1 MQSNRSISVAV
12 GLFVLLALAGMVFLA
27 LQASNARGFRM
38 SHPYQVNADFAD
50 ISGLSKNAKVTMAG
64 VQIGKVKSIGYD
76 QETYKAK
83 VVLEISGEYD
93 RLPIDSSAD
102 ILTAGLLGEKYIGV
116 VPGGEPAML
125 QNGDTIQYTGSSMVL
140 EKLIQQ
146 FVTQMSA
153 KDDAPKSTT
162 QESSP

>member
-83 VVLEISGEYD
+83 VVMEISGEYD
-93 RLPIDSSAD
+93 RLPLDSSAD

-116 VPGGEPAML
+116 VPGGDPAML

-153 KDDAPKSTT
+153 KGDASKTTT

>member
-1 MQSNRSISVAV
+1 VQSNRSISVAV

-93 RLPIDSSAD
+93 RLPLDSSAD

-116 VPGGEPAML
+116 VPGGDPAML

-153 KDDAPKSTT
+153 KGDASKTTT

>member
-38 SHPYQVNADFAD
+38 SHPYQVSADFAD

-93 RLPIDSSAD
+93 RLPLDSSAD

-116 VPGGEPAML
+116 VPGGDPAML

-153 KDDAPKSTT
+153 KGDASKTTT

>member
-93 RLPIDSSAD
+93 RLPLDSSAD
-102 ILTAGLLGEKYIGV
+102 ILTAGLRGEKDIGV
-116 VPGGEPAML
+116 VPGGDAAML

-153 KDDAPKSTT
+153 KGDASKTTT

>member
-1 MQSNRSISVAV
+1 MQSNRSVSVAV
-12 GLFVLLALAGMVFLA
+12 GLFVLLALAAIVFLA

-38 SHPYQVNADFAD
+38 SHPYEVNADFAD
-50 ISGLSKNAKVTMAG
+50 ISGLPKNAKVTMSG
-64 VQIGKVKSIGYD
+64 VQIGKVKAIGYD
-76 QETYKAK
+76 QDSYKAK

-93 RLPIDSSAD
+93 RLPLDSSAD
-102 ILTAGLLGEKYIGV
+102 ILTAGLLGEKYIGI
-116 VPGGEPAML
+116 VPGGDPAML

-153 KDDAPKSTT
+153 KDDAQKSTT
-162 QESSP
+162 QEPKP

>member
-153 KDDAPKSTT
+153 KDDASKTTT

>member
-93 RLPIDSSAD
+93 RLPLDSSAD
-102 ILTAGLLGEKYIGV
+102 ILTAGLLGEKYIGI
-116 VPGGEPAML
+116 VPGGDPETL
-125 QNGDTIQYTGSSMVL
+125 QNGDTVRYTGSSMVL

-153 KDDAPKSTT
+153 KDDGGNTPTPEQK
-162 QESSP
+162 P

>member
-1 MQSNRSISVAV
+1 MQSNRSISVAL

-93 RLPIDSSAD
+93 RLPLDSSAD

-116 VPGGEPAML
+116 VPGGDPAML

-153 KDDAPKSTT
+153 KDDASKTTT

>member
-93 RLPIDSSAD
+93 RLPLDSSAD

-116 VPGGEPAML
+116 VPGGDPAML
-125 QNGDTIQYTGSSMVL
+125 QNGDTIQYTGSSMVF

-153 KDDAPKSTT
+153 KDDASKTTT

>member
-146 FVTQMSA
+146 FGTQMSA
-153 KDDAPKSTT
+153 KDDASKTTT

>member
-1 MQSNRSISVAV
+1 VQSNRSISVAV

>member
-76 QETYKAK
+76 QETYKTK

-93 RLPIDSSAD
+93 RLPLDSSAD

-116 VPGGEPAML
+116 VPGGDPAML

-153 KDDAPKSTT
+153 KGDASKTTT

>member
-93 RLPIDSSAD
+93 RLPLDSSAD

-116 VPGGEPAML
+116 VPGGDPAML

-153 KDDAPKSTT
+153 KDDASKTIT

>member
-1 MQSNRSISVAV
+1 MQSNRSVSVAV
-12 GLFVLLALAGMVFLA
+12 GLFVLLALAAIVFLA

-38 SHPYQVNADFAD
+38 SHPYEVNADFAD
-50 ISGLSKNAKVTMAG
+50 IS
-64 VQIGKVKSIGYD
+64 D
-76 QETYKAK
+76 QDAYKAK

-93 RLPIDSSAD
+93 RLPLDSSAD
-102 ILTAGLLGEKYIGV
+102 ILTAGLLGEKYIGI
-116 VPGGEPAML
+116 VPGGDPAML

-153 KDDAPKSTT
+153 KDDASKSTP
-162 QESSP
+162 QEPNP

>member
-93 RLPIDSSAD
+93 RLPLDSSAD

-116 VPGGEPAML
+116 VPGGDPAML
-125 QNGDTIQYTGSSMVL
+125 QNGDTIQYTGSPMVL

-153 KDDAPKSTT
+153 KDDASKTTT

>member
-38 SHPYQVNADFAD
+38 SHPYQVSADFAD

-93 RLPIDSSAD
+93 RLPLDSSAD

-116 VPGGEPAML
+116 VPGGDPAML

-153 KDDAPKSTT
+153 KDDGGNTPT
-162 QESSP
+162 QEQKP

>member
-50 ISGLSKNAKVTMAG
+50 ISSLSKNAKVTMAG

-93 RLPIDSSAD
+93 RLPLDSSAD

-116 VPGGEPAML
+116 VPGGDPAML

-153 KDDAPKSTT
+153 KGDASKTTT

>member
-93 RLPIDSSAD
+93 RLPLDSSAD

-116 VPGGEPAML
+116 VPGGDPAML

-153 KDDAPKSTT
+153 KDDASKTTT

>member
-93 RLPIDSSAD
+93 RLPLDSSAD

-116 VPGGEPAML
+116 VPGGDAAML

-153 KDDAPKSTT
+153 KGDASKTTT

>member
-38 SHPYQVNADFAD
+38 RHPYQVNADFAD

-93 RLPIDSSAD
+93 RLPLDSSAD

-116 VPGGEPAML
+116 VPGGDPAML

>member
-93 RLPIDSSAD
+93 RLPLDSSAD

-116 VPGGEPAML
+116 VPGGDPAML

-146 FVTQMSA
+146 FVTQLSA
-153 KDDAPKSTT
+153 KGDASKTTT

>member
-1 MQSNRSISVAV
+1 MQSNRSVSVAV

-93 RLPIDSSAD
+93 RLPLDSSAD

-116 VPGGEPAML
+116 VPGGDPAML

-153 KDDAPKSTT
+153 KGDASKTTT

>member
-93 RLPIDSSAD
+93 RLPRDSSAD

-116 VPGGEPAML
+116 VPGGDPAML

-153 KDDAPKSTT
+153 KGDASKTTT

>member
-38 SHPYQVNADFAD
+38 SHPYEVNADFAD

-93 RLPIDSSAD
+93 RLPLDSSAD

-116 VPGGEPAML
+116 VPGGDPAML

-153 KDDAPKSTT
+153 KGDASKTTT

>member
-93 RLPIDSSAD
+93 RMPLDSSAD

-116 VPGGEPAML
+116 VPGGDPAML

-153 KDDAPKSTT
+153 KDDASKTTT

>member
-93 RLPIDSSAD
+93 RLPLDSSAD

-116 VPGGEPAML
+116 VPGGDPAML
-125 QNGDTIQYTGSSMVL
+125 QNGDTIQYTGSSIVL

-153 KDDAPKSTT
+153 KGDASKTTT

>member
-83 VVLEISGEYD
+83 VVLEISGESD
-93 RLPIDSSAD
+93 RLPLDSSAD

-116 VPGGEPAML
+116 VPGGDPAML

-153 KDDAPKSTT
+153 KGDASKTTT